1 LDKKMKIS
9 VIIPCYN
16 EEHTIIQLLEKVNI
30 QKKNFNLEI
39 IISDD
44 GSKDQTTKLLEKN
57 KNLFDKL
64 VLGEKNR
71 GKGAALSK
79 AIDHSTGD
87 IILFQDADLEYDPED
102 YKKLLEPFIKNEA
115 DVVYGSRFMGSSA
128 HRLIYYSHRI
138 ANFFITNLVNIFTNI
153 NFTDVETG
161 YKVFRRSILEKIT
174 LKENSFGIEIELT
187 MKVAKL
193 NIKIF
198 EVGISYNGR
207 SYQEGKKITIKDGFI
222 AIFLIFKYFFISV
235 GR

>member
-1 LDKKMKIS
+1 MKIS

-16 EEHTIIQLLEKVNI
+16 EENTIIHLLKKVNI
-30 QKKNFNLEI
+30 QKKNFHLEI

-44 GSKDQTTKLLEKN
+44 GSKDQTIKLLEKN

-64 VLGEKNR
+64 IVGEKNK
-71 GKGAALSK
+71 GKGAALRK
-79 AIDHSTGD
+79 AIDHSTGE
-87 IILFQDADLEYDPED
+87 IIIFQDADLEYDPED
-102 YKKLLEPFIKNEA
+102 YKKLVEPFIKNQA

-153 NFTDVETG
+153 NFSDVETG
-161 YKVFRRSILEKIT
+161 YKVFRRSTLEKIV

-187 MKVAKL
+187 MKMAKMK
-193 NIKIF
+193 IKIF

-222 AIFLIFKYFFISV
+222 AIFLIFKYFFISA

>member
-1 LDKKMKIS
+1 MKIS

-16 EEHTIIQLLEKVNI
+16 EEHTIIQLLEKVKI
-30 QKKNFNLEI
+30 QRENFNLEI
-39 IISDD
+39 IVSDD
-44 GSKDQTTKLLEKN
+44 GSKDQTTKLLENN

-64 VLGEKNR
+64 ILGEKNK

-79 AIDHSTGD
+79 AIEHSTGN
-87 IILFQDADLEYDPED
+87 IIIFQDADLEYDPED
-102 YKKLLEPFIKNEA
+102 YKKLVEPFIKNEA

-161 YKVFRRSILEKIT
+161 YKVFRRSVLEKIT
-174 LKENSFGIEIELT
+174 LKENSFGVEIELT
-187 MKVAKL
+187 MKIAKL
-193 NIKIF
+193 NAKIF

-222 AIFLIFKYFFISV
+222 AILLIFKYFFISV

>member
-1 LDKKMKIS
+1 MKIS

-16 EEHTIIQLLEKVNI
+16 EEKTIIHLLEKVNI

-44 GSKDQTTKLLEKN
+44 GSKDQTIELLEKN

-64 VLGEKNR
+64 IVGEKNK
-71 GKGAALSK
+71 GKGAALRK
-79 AIDHSTGD
+79 AIDHSTGE
-87 IILFQDADLEYDPED
+87 IIIFQDADLEYDPED
-102 YKKLLEPFIKNEA
+102 YKKLVEPFIKNQA

-153 NFTDVETG
+153 NFSDVETG
-161 YKVFRRSILEKIT
+161 YKVFRRSTLEKIV

-187 MKVAKL
+187 MKMAKMK
-193 NIKIF
+193 IKIF

-222 AIFLIFKYFFISV
+222 AIFLIFKYFFISA

>member
-1 LDKKMKIS
+1 MKIS

-16 EEHTIIQLLEKVNI
+16 EENTIIHLLEKVNI

-44 GSKDQTTKLLEKN
+44 GSKDQTIKLLEKN

-64 VLGEKNR
+64 IVGEKNK
-71 GKGAALSK
+71 GKGAALRK
-79 AIDHSTGD
+79 AIDHSTGE
-87 IILFQDADLEYDPED
+87 IIIFQDADLEYDPED
-102 YKKLLEPFIKNEA
+102 YKKLVEPFIKNQA

-153 NFTDVETG
+153 NFSDVETG
-161 YKVFRRSILEKIT
+161 YKVFRRSTLEKIV

-187 MKVAKL
+187 MKMAKMK
-193 NIKIF
+193 IKIF

-222 AIFLIFKYFFISV
+222 AIFLIFKYFFISA

>member
-1 LDKKMKIS
+1 MI
-9 VIIPCYN
+9 
-16 EEHTIIQLLEKVNI
+16 
-30 QKKNFNLEI
+30 
-39 IISDD
+39 
-44 GSKDQTTKLLEKN
+44 
-57 KNLFDKL
+57 
-64 VLGEKNR
+64 LGEKNR

-79 AIDHSTGD
+79 AIEHSTGD
-87 IILFQDADLEYDPED
+87 IIIFQDADLEYDPED
-102 YKKLLEPFIKNEA
+102 YKKLVEPFVKNEA

-138 ANFFITNLVNIFTNI
+138 ANFFITSLVNIFTNI

-161 YKVFRRSILEKIT
+161 YKVFNRSILEKIN
-174 LKENSFGIEIELT
+174 LKENSFGVEIELT
-187 MKVAKL
+187 MKIAKL

>member
-1 LDKKMKIS
+1 MI
-9 VIIPCYN
+9 
-16 EEHTIIQLLEKVNI
+16 
-30 QKKNFNLEI
+30 
-39 IISDD
+39 
-44 GSKDQTTKLLEKN
+44 
-57 KNLFDKL
+57 
-64 VLGEKNR
+64 LGEKNR

-79 AIDHSTGD
+79 AIEHSTGD
-87 IILFQDADLEYDPED
+87 IIIFQDADLEYDPED
-102 YKKLLEPFIKNEA
+102 YKKLVEPFVKNEA

-138 ANFFITNLVNIFTNI
+138 ANFFITSLVNIFTNI

-161 YKVFRRSILEKIT
+161 YKVLRRSILEKIT
-174 LKENSFGIEIELT
+174 IKENSFGVEIELT
-187 MKVAKL
+187 MKIAKM

>member
-1 LDKKMKIS
+1 MKIS

-16 EEHTIIQLLEKVNI
+16 EEYTIIQLLERVNI

-57 KNLFDKL
+57 KKLFDKL
-64 VLGEKNR
+64 ILGEKNR

-79 AIDHSTGD
+79 AIEHSTGD
-87 IILFQDADLEYDPED
+87 IIIFQDADLEYDPED
-102 YKKLLEPFIKNEA
+102 YKKLVEPFVKNEA

-161 YKVFRRSILEKIT
+161 YKVLRRSILEKIT
-174 LKENSFGIEIELT
+174 IKENSFGVEIELT
-187 MKVAKL
+187 MKIAKM

-222 AIFLIFKYFFISV
+222 AIFLIFK
-235 GR
+235 

>member
-1 LDKKMKIS
+1 MKIT

-16 EEHTIIQLLEKVNI
+16 EEHTIIQLLERVNI

-71 GKGAALSK
+71 GKGSALSK
-79 AIDHSTGD
+79 AIEHSTGD

-115 DVVYGSRFMGSSA
+115 DVVYGSRFIGSSA

-174 LKENSFGIEIELT
+174 LKENSFGVEIELT
-187 MKVAKL
+187 MKIAKL
-193 NIKIF
+193 NIKILRLEF
-198 EVGISYNGR
+198 PTMEDLI
-207 SYQEGKKITIKDGFI
+207 KKVKK
-222 AIFLIFKYFFISV
+222 LLLKMVLLQFF
-235 GR
+235 

>member
-1 LDKKMKIS
+1 MKIS

-16 EEHTIIQLLEKVNI
+16 EENTIIQLLEKVNI
-30 QKKNFNLEI
+30 QKQNFNLEI

-57 KNLFDKL
+57 KKLFDKL
-64 VLGEKNR
+64 ILGEKNR

-79 AIDHSTGD
+79 AIEHSTGD
-87 IILFQDADLEYDPED
+87 IIIFQDADLEYDPED
-102 YKKLLEPFIKNEA
+102 YKKLVEPFIKNEA

-138 ANFFITNLVNIFTNI
+138 ANFFITSLVNIFTNI

-161 YKVFRRSILEKIT
+161 YKVLRRSILEKIT
-174 LKENSFGIEIELT
+174 IKENSFGVEIELT
-187 MKVAKL
+187 MKIAKM

>member
-1 LDKKMKIS
+1 MKIS

-79 AIDHSTGD
+79 AIEHSTGD

-161 YKVFRRSILEKIT
+161 YKVFRRSILEKII

-193 NIKIF
+193 NTKIF

>member
-1 LDKKMKIS
+1 MKLS
-9 VIIPCYN
+9 VVIPCYN
-16 EEHTIIQLLEKVNI
+16 EENTIIQLLEKVNI
-30 QKKNFNLEI
+30 QRKNFNLEI

-44 GSKDQTTKLLEKN
+44 GSKDQTTKLLENN
-57 KNLFDKL
+57 KKLFDKL
-64 VLGEKNR
+64 ILGEKNR

-79 AIDHSTGD
+79 AIEHSTGD
-87 IILFQDADLEYDPED
+87 IIIFQDADLEYDPED
-102 YKKLLEPFIKNEA
+102 YKKLVEPFVKNEA

-138 ANFFITNLVNIFTNI
+138 ANFFITSLVNIFTNI

-161 YKVFRRSILEKIT
+161 YKVLRRSILEKIT
-174 LKENSFGIEIELT
+174 IKENSFGVEIELT
-187 MKVAKL
+187 MKIAKM

-222 AIFLIFKYFFISV
+222 AIFLIFKYFFISA

>member
-1 LDKKMKIS
+1 M
-9 VIIPCYN
+9 
-16 EEHTIIQLLEKVNI
+16 
-30 QKKNFNLEI
+30 
-39 IISDD
+39 
-44 GSKDQTTKLLEKN
+44 
-57 KNLFDKL
+57 

-71 GKGAALSK
+71 GKGSALSK
-79 AIDHSTGD
+79 AIEHSTGD

-115 DVVYGSRFMGSSA
+115 DVVYGSRFIGSSA

-174 LKENSFGIEIELT
+174 LKENSFGVEIELT
-187 MKVAKL
+187 MKIAKL

>member
-1 LDKKMKIS
+1 MKIS

-16 EEHTIIQLLEKVNI
+16 EEKAIIHLLEKVNI

-44 GSKDQTTKLLEKN
+44 GSKDQTIELLEKN

-64 VLGEKNR
+64 IVGEKNK
-71 GKGAALSK
+71 GKGAALRK
-79 AIDHSTGD
+79 AIDHSTGE
-87 IILFQDADLEYDPED
+87 IIIFQDADLEYDPED
-102 YKKLLEPFIKNEA
+102 YKKLVEPFIKNQA

-153 NFTDVETG
+153 NFSDVETG
-161 YKVFRRSILEKIT
+161 YKVFRRSTLEKIV

-187 MKVAKL
+187 MKMAKMK
-193 NIKIF
+193 IKIF

-222 AIFLIFKYFFISV
+222 AIFLIFKYFFISA

>member
-1 LDKKMKIS
+1 MKIS

-16 EEHTIIQLLEKVNI
+16 EENTIIQLLEKVNI
-30 QKKNFNLEI
+30 QRQNFNLEI

-57 KNLFDKL
+57 KKLFDKL
-64 VLGEKNR
+64 ILGEKNR

-79 AIDHSTGD
+79 AIEHSTGD
-87 IILFQDADLEYDPED
+87 IIIFQDADLEYDPED
-102 YKKLLEPFIKNEA
+102 YKKLVEPFIKNEA

-138 ANFFITNLVNIFTNI
+138 ANFFITSLVNIFTNI

-161 YKVFRRSILEKIT
+161 YKVLRRSILEKIT
-174 LKENSFGIEIELT
+174 IKENSFGVEIELT
-187 MKVAKL
+187 MKIAKM

>member
-1 LDKKMKIS
+1 MKIS

-16 EEHTIIQLLEKVNI
+16 EENTIIHLLEKVNI

-44 GSKDQTTKLLEKN
+44 GSKDQTIKLLEKN

-64 VLGEKNR
+64 IVGEKNK
-71 GKGAALSK
+71 GKGAALRK
-79 AIDHSTGD
+79 AIDHSTGE
-87 IILFQDADLEYDPED
+87 IIIFQDADLEYDPED
-102 YKKLLEPFIKNEA
+102 YKKLVEPFVKNQA

-153 NFTDVETG
+153 NFSDVETG
-161 YKVFRRSILEKIT
+161 YKVFRRSTLEKIV

-187 MKVAKL
+187 MKMAKMK
-193 NIKIF
+193 IKIF

-222 AIFLIFKYFFISV
+222 AIFLIFKYFFISA